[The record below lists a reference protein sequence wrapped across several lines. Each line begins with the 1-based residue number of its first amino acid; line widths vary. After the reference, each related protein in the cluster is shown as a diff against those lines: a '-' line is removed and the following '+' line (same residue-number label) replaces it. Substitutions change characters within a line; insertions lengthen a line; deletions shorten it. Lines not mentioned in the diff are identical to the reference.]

1 SAGGNHLPLQPIRLA
16 GPVSSAQPFTANP
29 EDGGIMNHQAPTVNT
44 TRTRWSSSSPADQ
57 FVVENPATGQ
67 PVTLVQGSGPD
78 EVDQAVRAA
87 HAGYLHW
94 KQRPARERGRY
105 LRQVADVIRAHAD
118 EIAALESLEMGK
130 PITQARQFDVETAIS
145 IFEYFA
151 SVVEVLPSQARD
163 YGPVFDLTT
172 LEPYGVIAGIVP
184 FNWPPIHTAGKTAP
198 ALAVGNAIVLKPPE
212 QTPSVV
218 LRLVELI
225 QSVLPDD
232 VVHAVPGGGAVGA
245 ALAGHPLVGKV
256 SFTGSPGTGS
266 AVLRTVADN
275 LTPSLMELGGKNP
288 LVVFDDAGL
297 HEALLAALDGGFF
310 NQGEACTASS
320 RILVQDTIYAEFAA
334 KLCTAVSRLRVGDGA
349 DPGTEVGPL
358 VTRAQQKRVLDYLD
372 IGVAEGARIA
382 AAATLPDDPRLAD
395 GFYVAPTVLT
405 DVTPGMRVAK
415 EEIFGPV
422 VSVIPFTD
430 EDEAVR
436 IANGTPFGL
445 VAAVF
450 SQDTDRAI
458 RVSRRIRAGAVF
470 VNNYVRLAVG
480 TGFGGVGDSGSG
492 REHAQETL
500 AEYGY
505 TKTIRL
511 TANRDELQY
520 WTAAAR
526 VLET

>member
-1 SAGGNHLPLQPIRLA
+1 LTQQS
-16 GPVSSAQPFTANP
+16 
-29 EDGGIMNHQAPTVNT
+29 PTLKK
-44 TRTRWSSSSPADQ
+44 TRTRWSSASTDDQ

-67 PVTLVQGSGPD
+67 TVTVVQGAGPD
-78 EVDQAVRAA
+78 EVDQAVRTAHAA
-87 HAGYLHW
+87 HLRW
-94 KQRPARERGRY
+94 KQRPARERGGY
-105 LRQVADVIRAHAD
+105 LREIAEVIRAHAD

-130 PITQARQFDVETAIS
+130 PIAQARRFDVEAAIS
-145 IFEYFA
+145 IFDYFG

-163 YGPVFDLTT
+163 YGPVLDVTT

-184 FNWPPIHTAGKTAP
+184 FNWPPIHTAGKVAP
-198 ALAVGNAIVLKPPE
+198 ALAVGNAVVLKPPE

-218 LRLVELI
+218 LRMVELI
-225 QSVLPDD
+225 QSVLPDR
-232 VVHAVPGGGAVGA
+232 VVHAVAGRGEVGA
-245 ALAGHPLVGKV
+245 ALAGHRLVGKV
-256 SFTGSPGTGS
+256 SFTGSPRTGS
-266 AVLRTVADN
+266 AVLHTAAGN
-275 LTPSLMELGGKNP
+275 LTPTLMELGGKNP
-288 LVVFDDAGL
+288 LVIFDDADV
-297 HEALLAALDGGFF
+297 HEALLAAVDGGFF

-320 RILVQDTIYAEFAA
+320 RILVQDTIYAEFEA
-334 KLCTAVSRLRVGDGA
+334 KLCAAVTRLRVGDGA
-349 DPGTEVGPL
+349 DPTTDVGPL
-358 VTRAQQKRVLDYLD
+358 VTRAQQQQVLDYLN

-382 AAATLPDDPRLAD
+382 AQAPLPDDPRLAD

-405 DVTPGMRVAK
+405 GVTPRMRVAR

-422 VSVIPFTD
+422 VTLIPFTD

-450 SQDTDRAI
+450 TLNSDRAL

-470 VNNYVRLAVG
+470 VNNYVRIAIG
-480 TGFGGVGDSGSG
+480 TGFGGVGYSGFG
-492 REHAQETL
+492 REHAEETL

-511 TANRDELQY
+511 AAKRDELPY

-526 VLET
+526 VLEA

>member
-1 SAGGNHLPLQPIRLA
+1 VNQ
-16 GPVSSAQPFTANP
+16 
-29 EDGGIMNHQAPTVNT
+29 QAPVVNT
-44 TRTRWSSSSPADQ
+44 TKVRWSSGSADDR
-57 FVVENPATGQ
+57 FAVENPATGQ
-67 PVTLVQGSGPD
+67 VVTVVQGAGPD

-87 HAGYLHW
+87 HAAHLSW
-94 KQRPARERGRY
+94 KERPARERGRY
-105 LRQVADVIRAHAD
+105 LRQIAEVIRAHAD

-130 PITQARQFDVETAIS
+130 PISQARNFDVEAAIA

-163 YGPVFDLTT
+163 YGPVFDVTT
-172 LEPYGVIAGIVP
+172 LEPYGVIGGIVP

-198 ALAVGNAIVLKPPE
+198 SLAVGNAIVLKPPE

-245 ALAGHPLVGKV
+245 ALAAHPLVGKV
-256 SFTGSPGTGS
+256 SFTGAPTTAS

-275 LTPSLMELGGKNP
+275 LTPTLMELGGKNP
-288 LVVFDDAGL
+288 LIVFGDADL
-297 HEALLAALDGGFF
+297 PDALLAAIDGGFF

-320 RILVQDTIYAEFAA
+320 RILLQDSIYDEFTG
-334 KLCTAVSRLRVGDGA
+334 KLCAAVGRLKVGDGA
-349 DPGTEVGPL
+349 DPDTDVGPL
-358 VTRAQQKRVLDYLD
+358 VTRAQQQRVLGYLD

-382 AAATLPDDPRLAD
+382 AQAALPDDPRLAD
-395 GFYVAPTVLT
+395 GFYVAPTVLA
-405 DVTPGMRVAK
+405 DVTPDMRVAT

-422 VSVIPFTD
+422 VSVIRFAD

-436 IANGTPFGL
+436 IANGTHYGL
-445 VAAVF
+445 VGAVF
-450 SQDTDRAI
+450 SQDLERAL

-470 VNNYVRLAVG
+470 VNNYVRLSIG
-480 TGFGGVGDSGSG
+480 SGFGGIGDSGFG

-511 TANRDELQY
+511 AARREELRY
-520 WTAAAR
+520 WPAAAR
-526 VLET
+526 VLQTEKKEN

>member
-1 SAGGNHLPLQPIRLA
+1 
-16 GPVSSAQPFTANP
+16 
-29 EDGGIMNHQAPTVNT
+29 
-44 TRTRWSSSSPADQ
+44 
-57 FVVENPATGQ
+57 
-67 PVTLVQGSGPD
+67 VQGAGPD
-78 EVDQAVRAA
+78 EVDRAVRAA
-87 HAGYLHW
+87 HAAHLSW
-94 KQRPARERGRY
+94 KERPARERGRY
-105 LRQVADVIRAHAD
+105 LRQIAEVIRAHAD

-130 PITQARQFDVETAIS
+130 PISQARNFDVEAAIA

-151 SVVEVLPSQARD
+151 SVVEALPSQARD
-163 YGPVFDLTT
+163 HGPVFDVTT

-218 LRLVELI
+218 LRLIELI

-245 ALAGHPLVGKV
+245 ALAAHPLVGKV
-256 SFTGSPGTGS
+256 SFTGAPTTAS

-275 LTPSLMELGGKNP
+275 LTPTLMELGGKNP
-288 LVVFDDAGL
+288 LVVFDDADL
-297 HEALLAALDGGFF
+297 PDALLAAIDGGFF

-320 RILVQDTIYAEFAA
+320 RILLQDSIYDDFVGKFCAA
-334 KLCTAVSRLRVGDGA
+334 VGRLKVGDGA
-349 DPGTEVGPL
+349 EKDTDVGPL
-358 VTRAQQKRVLDYLD
+358 VTRAQQQRVLGYLD

-382 AAATLPDDPRLAD
+382 AQAALPDDPRLAE
-395 GFYVAPTVLT
+395 GFYVAPTVLA
-405 DVTPGMRVAK
+405 DVTSDMRVAT

-422 VSVIPFTD
+422 VSLIRFAD

-450 SQDTDRAI
+450 SRDLERAL
-458 RVSRRIRAGAVF
+458 RVSRKIRAGAVF
-470 VNNYVRLAVG
+470 VNNYVRISIG
-480 TGFGGVGDSGSG
+480 SGFGGTGHSGFG

-500 AEYGY
+500 TEYGY

-511 TANRDELQY
+511 AARRERLPY
-520 WTAAAR
+520 WPAAAR
-526 VLET
+526 VLQTEKKED